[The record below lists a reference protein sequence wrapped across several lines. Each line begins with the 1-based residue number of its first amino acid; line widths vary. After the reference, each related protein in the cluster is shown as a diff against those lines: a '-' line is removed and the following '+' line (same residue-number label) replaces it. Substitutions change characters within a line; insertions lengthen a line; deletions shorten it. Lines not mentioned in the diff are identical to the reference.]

1 MIIFDL
7 DGTLLDTVEDLAVAV
22 NHALKKFGFKEKNID
37 ETKRLL
43 GNGIALL
50 VAGAIENGEK
60 NPKFCE
66 AYEEFKKYYSTHLYD
81 YTKPY
86 DGIIELLEEL
96 KRKNIKM
103 GIVSNKF
110 DEGVKCLRKEFFA
123 DLIEYAQGISETV
136 KRKPNPDAVFELI
149 KLQKA
154 QDEENIYV
162 GDSEVDIETAK
173 NAGLK
178 CICVS
183 WGFRSREQLI
193 ESGAEIIIDEPKELL
208 KYI

>member
-7 DGTLLDTVEDLAVAV
+7 DGTLLDTVADLTVAV
-22 NHALKKFGFKEKNID
+22 NHALKKFGFREKSINEI
-37 ETKRLL
+37 KKLL
-43 GNGIALL
+43 GNGIAIL
-50 VAGAIENGEK
+50 VAGAIDGGEN

-66 AYEEFKKYYSTHLYD
+66 IYEEFKEYYSTHLYD

-96 KRKNIKM
+96 KKRSIKM

-110 DEGVKCLRKEFFA
+110 DDGVKCLRSEFFA
-123 DLIEYAQGISETV
+123 DLIEYAQGVNENI

-149 KLQKA
+149 KLQNA
-154 QDEENIYV
+154 ENEENIYV

-173 NAGLK
+173 NAGIK

-183 WGFRSREQLI
+183 WGFRDKEYLRDN
-193 ESGAEIIIDEPKELL
+193 GADIIIDRPCELL
-208 KYI
+208 EYV

>member
-1 MIIFDL
+1 
-7 DGTLLDTVEDLAVAV
+7 
-22 NHALKKFGFKEKNID
+22 
-37 ETKRLL
+37 
-43 GNGIALL
+43 
-50 VAGAIENGEK
+50 
-60 NPKFCE
+60 
-66 AYEEFKKYYSTHLYD
+66 
-81 YTKPY
+81 
-86 DGIIELLEEL
+86 
-96 KRKNIKM
+96 M

-193 ESGAEIIIDEPKELL
+193 ENGAEIIIDEPKELL